1 MELGPVLHLGRA
13 AVRVGTC
20 SWTDATLVNE
30 TTWYPRRRMSAAERL
45 AYYAARFPI
54 VEVDST
60 FYFPPTPELA
70 ATWVA
75 RTPEGFVMNVKAW
88 SLFTGHA
95 TNPESLWPD
104 LHDAVRPE
112 RRDRARLYATHLE
125 PAALEE
131 CWARFHHALA
141 PLHGAG
147 RLGAVLFQ
155 YPPWF
160 APSSRSRAA
169 IAEAAARMAPYR
181 VCVEF
186 RNARWLGPD
195 DAERTLEHL
204 EAHGVA
210 FVCVDEPQGFASSVP
225 PVLATTTDLAV
236 VRLHGRKASTWEG
249 RAPTAAERFAYHYS
263 TEELA
268 EWVPR
273 VAHLAEAAT
282 EVHVLFNNC
291 YRDYAVDNAATLIRL
306 LGPHAATA

>member
-1 MELGPVLHLGRA
+1 VELGPVLGLGGA
-13 AVRVGTC
+13 TVRVGTC

-30 TTWYPRRRMSAAERL
+30 TDWYPRRRMTAAERL
-45 AYYAARFPI
+45 AYYAAHFPI

-75 RTPEGFVMNVKAW
+75 RTPPGFVMNVKAW

-95 TNPESLWPD
+95 TNPQSLWPD
-104 LHDAVRPE
+104 LQSAVRPE
-112 RRDRARLYATHLE
+112 RRDRPRLYVGHLE
-125 PAALEE
+125 PAAIEE
-131 CWARFHHALA
+131 CWARFHHALG
-141 PLHGAG
+141 PLHRAG

-160 APSSRSRAA
+160 APSGRSRAA
-169 IAEAAARMAPYR
+169 IAEAAARMTPYR

-186 RNARWLGPD
+186 RNARWLAP
-195 DAERTLEHL
+195 AETERTLAHL
-204 EAHGVA
+204 EATGVA

-225 PVLATTTDLAV
+225 PVVATTSDLAV
-236 VRLHGRKASTWEG
+236 VRLHGRNAATWERHAG
-249 RAPTAAERFAYHYS
+249 TAAERFAYRYS
-263 TEELA
+263 DEELA

-273 VAHLAEAAT
+273 VSELARGAT

-291 YRDYAVDNAATLIRL
+291 YRDYAVDNAATFMRL
-306 LGPHAATA
+306 LAAAPGQ